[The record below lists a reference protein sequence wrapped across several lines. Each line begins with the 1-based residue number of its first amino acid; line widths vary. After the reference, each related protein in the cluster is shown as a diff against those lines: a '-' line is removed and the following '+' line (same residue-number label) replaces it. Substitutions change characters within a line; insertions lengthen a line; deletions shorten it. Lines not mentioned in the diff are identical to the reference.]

1 MLPEFRRAVRV
12 RFIGLG
18 AGEIIQ
24 AENWES
30 ENRKGPQTFKWQ
42 TEREESRKMVKKAII
57 SETGSTAGENGDVDA
72 RNREGVLISR
82 RD

>member
-12 RFIGLG
+12 RFIDLG

-24 AENWES
+24 SENWES

-42 TEREESRKMVKKAII
+42 TERRIKRNGKEGNNQRDRKH
-57 SETGSTAGENGDVDA
+57 
-72 RNREGVLISR
+72 SR
-82 RD
+82 REW

>member
-12 RFIGLG
+12 RFIDLG

-30 ENRKGPQTFKWQ
+30 EKRKGPETFNWQ
-42 TEREESRKMVKKAII
+42 TEREEPTEMVKAII
-57 SETGSTAGENGDVDA
+57 REAGSTSGENSDVDA
-72 RNREGVLISR
+72 WNREGFLISR